1 MENKIEVGINI
12 PSHNSDKLKAH
23 DPPVRTITLNPGM
36 YNVPAGFVAQ
46 RSVTV
51 DQFRKDVK
59 AKASQILEGNKAV
72 IDDIQQKYKDSDG
85 PAWKSL
91 KTAMAKDQELG
102 RAEYEAHEKLGLQE
116 HYYEMAHY
124 HPYDAANNQNIT
136 QRKAELDDAKN
147 NYENIKSARRLLRG
161 SYPEIVAVDVYNQDV
176 KGLFSKRI
184 GIQAS
189 NEEIGPAMASGFEKI
204 KDDIDKSIDKINND
218 DVPLET
224 LSYVLDEVRKDPKYS
239 DRQDEINGWIEGE
252 QSKDKWI
259 KIGTAGIA
267 AVAGLGSTLFG
278 GLPAFVLAGIGAGAG
293 AGGAIYNLERSGDLF
308 DVSQSQR
315 VGNQLSDASYEE
327 AKSDLVMSGVDLVLS
342 GLDAVAVVKSWKGL
356 SKIPDASKLVEKGEE
371 AAHLSQVEKP
381 VAKSVEELK
390 YPEIEAKNANKAESV
405 ANKPENE
412 YDAIRDVDGPKTTT
426 RLDSRHAEVSQ
437 GIAKRIG
444 KSSPAQ
450 ASGDIDQL
458 FKQAKVADVE
468 LKKLTDD
475 IARSTNGKAVYP
487 PGLKTKARAIEKINA
502 DYGGDASK
510 LLDISRSSI
519 SFDSADDLYKAL
531 DKIDKKAEIVRI
543 KDRFVKP
550 APGGYRD
557 ILVNIKQPNGHI
569 TELQLHSKQ
578 ILDVKGGT
586 GHKLYE
592 QIREINGKAILENRP
607 LSASELR
614 LQNSLIKES
623 EALYDNAFKGFLG
636 K

>member
-1 MENKIEVGINI
+1 VPYIGDLAKTAKLPRYLQSVRKAIRVARRDFEWAHALRELFE
-12 PSHNSDKLKAH
+12 KLKKVLDKGYELSA
-23 DPPVRTITLNPGM
+23 DLLPD
-36 YNVPAGFVAQ
+36 AA
-46 RSVTV
+46 
-51 DQFRKDVK
+51 RKQLK
-59 AKASQILEGNKAV
+59 ALKDE
-72 IDDIQQKYKDSDG
+72 IDDFLKPRGSAAGNPPEGGI
-85 PAWKSL
+85 
-91 KTAMAKDQELG
+91 KTAPQSSK
-102 RAEYEAHEKLGLQE
+102 
-116 HYYEMAHY
+116 
-124 HPYDAANNQNIT
+124 P
-136 QRKAELDDAKN
+136 
-147 NYENIKSARRLLRG
+147 IKS
-161 SYPEIVAVDVYNQDV
+161 
-176 KGLFSKRI
+176 K
-184 GIQAS
+184 
-189 NEEIGPAMASGFEKI
+189 
-204 KDDIDKSIDKINND
+204 
-218 DVPLET
+218 
-224 LSYVLDEVRKDPKYS
+224 
-239 DRQDEINGWIEGE
+239 
-252 QSKDKWI
+252 
-259 KIGTAGIA
+259 
-267 AVAGLGSTLFG
+267 
-278 GLPAFVLAGIGAGAG
+278 
-293 AGGAIYNLERSGDLF
+293 GDL
-308 DVSQSQR
+308 
-315 VGNQLSDASYEE
+315 
-327 AKSDLVMSGVDLVLS
+327 
-342 GLDAVAVVKSWKGL
+342 
-356 SKIPDASKLVEKGEE
+356 
-371 AAHLSQVEKP
+371 EKP
-381 VAKSVEELK
+381 QPLGNLD
-390 YPEIEAKNANKAESV
+390 KNATKGHGGN
-405 ANKPENE
+405 ENN
-412 YDAIRDVDGPKTTT
+412 VGPKTTT